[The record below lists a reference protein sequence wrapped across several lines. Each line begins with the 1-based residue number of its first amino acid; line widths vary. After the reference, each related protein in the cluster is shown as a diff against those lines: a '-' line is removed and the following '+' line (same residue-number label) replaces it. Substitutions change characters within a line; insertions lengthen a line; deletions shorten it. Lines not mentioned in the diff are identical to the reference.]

1 MRDSLSLIYRRE
13 LPWVLDDEMVS
24 YDEMLQVSLMIWYG
38 EMLKV
43 SCRRSECVSGS
54 ASKTGMKGLVC
65 YWMGEGHSDSGDR
78 V

>member
-13 LPWVLDDEMVS
+13 LLWVLDDEMVS
-24 YDEMLQVSLMIWYG
+24 YGEMLSLMIWYG

-43 SCRRSECVSGS
+43 SCRRSECVPGS

-65 YWMGEGHSDSGDR
+65 YWRGEGHSDSGDR